1 MSMNAA
7 SVTSPYLAIRRGSMA
22 DGSMASMV
30 NAMVRVN
37 VATRTFQ
44 DIPDF
49 ERQLKDIGYKIMD
62 L

>member
-7 SVTSPYLAIRRGSMA
+7 SITSSYLAIRRGSMA
-22 DGSMASMV
+22 DTV